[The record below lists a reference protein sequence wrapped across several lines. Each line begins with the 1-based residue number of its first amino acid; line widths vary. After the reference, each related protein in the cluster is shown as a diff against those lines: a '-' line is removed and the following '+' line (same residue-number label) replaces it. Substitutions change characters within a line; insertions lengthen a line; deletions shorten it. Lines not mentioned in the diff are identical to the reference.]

1 MSPKSKKQET
11 PARAAEGGD
20 RGDEDGGANG
30 LQWTDLA
37 GVGRKTAERLAALG
51 WASPSAA
58 ATAYATLGEDGFRAQ
73 LKDGG
78 VTRGVAHDAVLDS
91 VR

>member
-1 MSPKSKKQET
+1 MSP
-11 PARAAEGGD
+11 GMMMF
-20 RGDEDGGANG
+20 
-30 LQWTDLA
+30 
-37 GVGRKTAERLAALG
+37 
-51 WASPSAA
+51 SPSAA